1 MTTASP
7 ISQSSLLPSVFV
19 PHGAPTFILQPGP
32 AGAAMQGF
40 AQRLPRPKAIVVITP
55 HWATRQPTIGAAA
68 QPETIHDYWGF
79 PAPLYEMRYRAPGA
93 PEVAQQV
100 FDLLTAAGLDADLDP
115 RAGLDHGA
123 WMPLQVMFPAADIP
137 VVPLS
142 VQPEADPLHH
152 YRLGQALAP
161 LREQGVLI
169 VASGNLTHNLY
180 HYRVAGRSAQVPAY
194 VTAFQGW
201 VWQQLQ
207 AAAGNGDVT
216 ALLDYRARA
225 PGGVEAHPTDEHL
238 LPLYVALGAA
248 QPEAGQGF
256 AVERLYDGIYEY
268 ILAMDGFVFQ

>member
-1 MTTASP
+1 MTSASF
-7 ISQSSLLPSVFV
+7 PSVFV

-32 AGAAMQGF
+32 AGAAMRGF
-40 AQRLPRPKAIVVITP
+40 ADSLPTPRAIVVVTP
-55 HWATRQPTIGAAA
+55 HWATAQPTVGSAA
-68 QPETIHDYWGF
+68 QPQTIHDYWGF
-79 PAPLYEMRYRAPGA
+79 PAPLYEMRYAAPGA
-93 PEVAQQV
+93 PALAQQV
-100 FDLLTAAGLDADLDP
+100 QQLLGSAGFAAELDP
-115 RAGLDHGA
+115 QAGLDHGA

-142 VQPEADPLHH
+142 VQPEAGPLHH

-161 LREQGVLI
+161 LRAQGVLL

-180 HYRVAGRSAQVPAY
+180 HYRVASRSAQVPAY

-207 AAAGNGDVT
+207 AAAGSGEVS
-216 ALLDYRARA
+216 ALLDYRSQA

-248 QPEAGQGF
+248 HAEGAPGF

-268 ILAMDGFVFQ
+268 MLAMDGYAFRGLGEAV